1 MRHLAPLERWH
12 PFRHTATWYFL
23 SLVGDSEHVP
33 MSQITSPVRRRVGW
47 IIGLVVLVP
56 LIIAVLWFWLSLSWS
71 YSEGDRAGVLQKFS
85 RKGWLC
91 KTYEGELALYVV
103 SGVAPQIWYFT
114 TRNEELAKR
123 LTSAVGQ
130 ELQVHYSEHR
140 GVPTSCFGDTPYFA
154 ESFTPVTRPQR

>member
-1 MRHLAPLERWH
+1 
-12 PFRHTATWYFL
+12 
-23 SLVGDSEHVP
+23 
-33 MSQITSPVRRRVGW
+33 MSQIASPVRRRAGW
-47 IIGLVVLVP
+47 IIGSLVLVP
-56 LIIAVLWFWLSLSWS
+56 LIVAALWVWLTLSWS

-114 TRNEELAKR
+114 TRDEELAQR
-123 LTSAVGQ
+123 LTAAVGQ
-130 ELQVHYSEHR
+130 AVQVHYSEHR

-154 ESFTPVTRPQR
+154 ESFTLVNRPQG

>member
-1 MRHLAPLERWH
+1 
-12 PFRHTATWYFL
+12 
-23 SLVGDSEHVP
+23 
-33 MSQITSPVRRRVGW
+33 MSQITSPVRRRIGW
-47 IIGLVVLVP
+47 ILGAVLMVP
-56 LIIAVLWFWLSLSWS
+56 LILAALWIWITLSWA

-114 TRNEELAKR
+114 TRDDELAKR

-130 ELQVHYSEHR
+130 DVQVHYNEHR
-140 GVPTSCFGDTPYFA
+140 GVPTSCFGDTSYFA
-154 ESFTPVTRPQR
+154 ESFTLVPRPQR